1 MSTEAHNMEVTRRFS
16 AEVWGEGNA
25 ALADELIAP
34 DLVEHTPFPAPVPGL
49 VGHKQVLALFRS
61 AFPDLHV
68 VVEDVAADGDLT
80 SLRWNG
86 TGTHKGDLMGI
97 PPTGKTVHITGM
109 DILRFENGKIKERW
123 AEINAFSLMQ
133 QLGVIPGG

>member
-1 MSTEAHNMEVTRRFS
+1 MSSEAHNKEVTRRFS

-25 ALADELIAP
+25 DLADELIAA
-34 DLVEHTPFPAPVPGL
+34 DVIEHTPFPAQTPGL
-49 VGHKQVLALFRS
+49 AGHKQVLTLFRS
-61 AFPDLHV
+61 AFPDLTV

-86 TGTHKGDLMGI
+86 TGTHKGALMGI

-109 DILRFENGKIKERW
+109 DMLRFEDGKIKERW
-123 AEINAFSLMQ
+123 AEVNAFSLMQ